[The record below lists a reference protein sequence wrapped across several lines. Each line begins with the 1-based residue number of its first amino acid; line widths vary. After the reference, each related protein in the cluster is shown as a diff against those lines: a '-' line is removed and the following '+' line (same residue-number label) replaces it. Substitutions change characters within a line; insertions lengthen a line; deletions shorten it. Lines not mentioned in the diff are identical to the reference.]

1 MVRAVSA
8 GTQNTNNKFMK
19 KKSKSLLNYDTKV
32 SVFHRNLV
40 TYVLSFGYTMITFKI
55 YAYIRHMNVK
65 VS

>member
-19 KKSKSLLNYDTKV
+19 SKSLLNSDTKV
-32 SVFHRNLV
+32 SGFHRNLV
-40 TYVLSFGYTMITFKI
+40 TYLLSSGYTMITFKI

>member
-1 MVRAVSA
+1 MVRAISA

-19 KKSKSLLNYDTKV
+19 KKSKSLLNSDTKV
-32 SVFHRNLV
+32 SGFHRNLV
-40 TYVLSFGYTMITFKI
+40 TYLLSSGYTMITFKI

>member
-1 MVRAVSA
+1 
-8 GTQNTNNKFMK
+8 MK
-19 KKSKSLLNYDTKV
+19 KIEVSLKSDTKV
-32 SVFHRNLV
+32 SFCHRNLV